1 MTRKDKK
8 RTSRAKSAPSTVPD
22 MDQLAKLA
30 VDMAGVGY
38 WRYAD
43 DRFDW
48 SEQAYRIYG
57 LDPSTPPPTMQTLSD
72 FCYPDDRQKV
82 ADHNKTY
89 TGVDAPPLEFRLQRP
104 DGEIRHVITR
114 SIVQQD
120 EDGRFIGRFG
130 TIVDVTDIKLAEA
143 AARENEQRYQFIA
156 DNAAEMIAR
165 TAINGEMRYV
175 SPSSI
180 RVFGYT
186 PEEHMRMTP
195 QDMTHPDDI
204 QRIGIAIMA
213 MVMNRKTHLDEPLR
227 YRAKHKSGEWI
238 WIESNPTL
246 ILDAHG
252 APIETIDVIR
262 DVTQAM
268 LNRTEL
274 EEAKERAETAAAAK
288 SAFLANMSHELRT
301 PLTSIVGFS
310 RLLSSRTDLPQEA
323 SHYAQRISD
332 ASDALL
338 TIIND
343 VLDFSKLDAGQVVM
357 EALPLSLPRLL
368 EETTGFIAMQ
378 AADKGVDVRVKIA
391 PATPEMIVGDVAR
404 LRQVLVNLLSNA
416 VKFTDHGSI
425 TVQTAYRKTK
435 AGGRLKVSVADTGAG
450 VAPESLPRLF
460 GRFSQADVSINRT
473 HGGTGLGLAISK
485 GIIEAMGGKI
495 GVRTKAGEGS
505 TFWFVI
511 PAEAAAAQPEHAT
524 PSQVEECP
532 PLRLLVVDDTPVN
545 RELVRLILTPLG
557 LEVQEAAGG
566 AEGVSAALAKPFD
579 VILMDVRMPGIDG
592 LEATRM
598 IRATSPFNRA
608 TPILALTADVEPQNA
623 RACLEAGMNDV
634 LAKPIVP
641 QMLLSKILEWA
652 QAGQDAEDAPTRASA

>member
-1 MTRKDKK
+1 MTQKDKK
-8 RTSRAKSAPSTVPD
+8 RASRARPAASAPPD

-30 VDMAGVGY
+30 VDMAGIGY
-38 WRYAD
+38 WRYTD
-43 DRFDW
+43 GRFEW
-48 SEQAYRIYG
+48 SSQMYRIYG
-57 LDPSTPPPTMQTLSD
+57 LDPSTPPPTMSDLGD
-72 FCYPDDRQKV
+72 FCLPDDRAKV
-82 ADHNKTY
+82 AAHNETY
-89 TGVDAPPLEFRLQRP
+89 AGKEAPPLEFRLQRP
-104 DGEIRHVITR
+104 DGEIRHIITHSTVLR
-114 SIVQQD
+114 D
-120 EDGRFIGRFG
+120 EAGEYLGRFG
-130 TIVDVTDIKLAEA
+130 TLVDVTDTKRAEA
-143 AARENEQRYQFIA
+143 EARENEQRYRFIA

-165 TAINGEMRYV
+165 IAINGEVKYV
-175 SPSSI
+175 SPGAM

-186 PEEHMRMTP
+186 PEEHMRQTP

-204 QRIGIAIMA
+204 ARVAGAIMG
-213 MVMNRKTHLDEPLR
+213 MVQSRTTHLDEPLR

-246 ILDAHG
+246 ILDSHG
-252 APIETIDVIR
+252 EPIETIDVIR

-268 LNRTEL
+268 LSKTEL
-274 EEAKERAETAAAAK
+274 EEAKRRAETAATAK

-310 RLLSSRTDLPQEA
+310 RLLGAREDLPQEA
-323 SHYAQRISD
+323 MHYAKRISD
-332 ASDALL
+332 ASEALL

-343 VLDFSKLDAGQVVM
+343 VLDFSKLEAGQVSL

-368 EETTGFIAMQ
+368 EETTGFIAIQ
-378 AADKGVDVRVKIA
+378 AAAKGVDVRVKIA

-425 TVQTAYRKTK
+425 TVQTAYRRTK
-435 AGGRLKVSVADTGAG
+435 AGGRLKVSVTDTGAG
-450 VAPESLPRLF
+450 VAPENLPRLF

-485 GIIEAMGGKI
+485 GIVETMGGKI
-495 GVRTKAGEGS
+495 GVRSHPGEGS

-511 PAEAAAAQPEHAT
+511 PAEAAGAEPEHAAPT
-524 PSQVEECP
+524 QTEDCP

-557 LEVQEAAGG
+557 LEVQEASGG

-579 VILMDVRMPGIDG
+579 VIIMDVRMPGIDG

-641 QMLLSKILEWA
+641 KVLLSKILEWA
-652 QAGQDAEDAPTRASA
+652 QTGAEGEEAPTRANA

>member
-1 MTRKDKK
+1 MTQKDKR
-8 RTSRAKSAPSTVPD
+8 RTSRARPAPAALPD
-22 MDQLAKLA
+22 MHQLASLA
-30 VDMAGVGY
+30 VDMAGIGY
-38 WRYAD
+38 WRFMNG
-43 DRFDW
+43 RFDW
-48 SEQAYRIYG
+48 SDQMYRIYG
-57 LDPSTPPPTMQTLSD
+57 LDPSTPPPTMEALGD
-72 FCYPDDRQKV
+72 FCIPEDRPRL
-82 ADHNKTY
+82 AAHNETY
-89 TGVDAPPLEFRLQRP
+89 ALRDAPPFEFRLRRP
-104 DGEIRHVITR
+104 DGEIRHIITH
-114 SIVQQD
+114 SAVQRD
-120 EDGRFIGRFG
+120 EAGAYLGRFG
-130 TIVDVTDIKLAEA
+130 TLVDVTDTKRAEA
-143 AARENEQRYQFIA
+143 EARENEQRYRFIA

-165 TAINGEMRYV
+165 VAIDGEVRYV
-175 SPSSI
+175 SPGSM

-186 PEEHMRMTP
+186 PEEHMRQTP

-204 QRIGIAIMA
+204 QRVGAAIMD

-227 YRAKHKSGEWI
+227 YRAKHKNGEWI

-252 APIETIDVIR
+252 VPIETIDVIR

-268 LNRTEL
+268 LSKTEL
-274 EEAKERAETAAAAK
+274 EDAKQRAETAATAK

-310 RLLSSRTDLPQEA
+310 RLLGERQDLPQDA
-323 SHYAQRISD
+323 LHYAKRISD
-332 ASDALL
+332 ASEALL

-343 VLDFSKLDAGQVVM
+343 VLDFSKLEAGQVSL

-378 AADKGVDVRVKIA
+378 AAAKGVEVRVRIA
-391 PATPEMIVGDVAR
+391 PATPNMIVGDVAR

-416 VKFTDHGSI
+416 VKFTDHGAI
-425 TVQTAYRKTK
+425 TVQTAYRRTK
-435 AGGRLKVSVADTGAG
+435 AGGRLKISVTDTGSG
-450 VAPESLPRLF
+450 VASENLPRLF

-485 GIIEAMGGKI
+485 GIVETMGGKI
-495 GVRTKAGEGS
+495 GVDTKPGEGS

-511 PAEAAAAQPEHAT
+511 PAEAAAARPEHAA
-524 PSQVEECP
+524 PSQIEECP
-532 PLRLLVVDDTPVN
+532 PLRLLIVDDTPVN
-545 RELVRLILTPLG
+545 RELVRLILSPLG
-557 LEVQEAAGG
+557 MEVQEASGG

-608 TPILALTADVEPQNA
+608 TPILALTADVEPDNA

-641 QMLLSKILEWA
+641 QVLLSKILEWA
-652 QAGQDAEDAPTRASA
+652 QAGSDAEQTRARA